1 MAKARK
7 DGRAGGRRQHGRVNT
22 AAKRPISSA
31 RWLERQLN
39 DPYVRQARAE
49 GWRSRAAYKL
59 IELDDRFGFL
69 KPGQLVVDLGA
80 APGGWS
86 QVAAVRTGAAEGRGR
101 VVALDI
107 LAMDPLSGVEVLT
120 QDFAEADAPARLR
133 AVLGGPADLVL
144 SDMAPD
150 ATGHRTTD
158 HLRIVLL
165 VELAAEFALEVLK
178 PGGTFVTKVWQGGAD
193 GELLDRLKRAFAR
206 VRHAKPPAS
215 RKESPEVYLVAD
227 GFRGLPEEG

>member
-1 MAKARK
+1 MSK
-7 DGRAGGRRQHGRVNT
+7 
-22 AAKRPISSA
+22 
-31 RWLERQLN
+31 
-39 DPYVRQARAE
+39 
-49 GWRSRAAYKL
+49 
-59 IELDDRFGFL
+59 
-69 KPGQLVVDLGA
+69 
-80 APGGWS
+80 GWS
-86 QVAAVRTGAAEGRGR
+86 SE
-101 VVALDI
+101 
-107 LAMDPLSGVEVLT
+107 P
-120 QDFAEADAPARLR
+120 PARLR